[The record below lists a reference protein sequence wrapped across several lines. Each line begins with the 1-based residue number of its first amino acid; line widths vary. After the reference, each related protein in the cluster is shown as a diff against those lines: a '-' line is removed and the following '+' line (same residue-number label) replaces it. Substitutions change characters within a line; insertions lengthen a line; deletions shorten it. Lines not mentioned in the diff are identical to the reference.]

1 MTSFWRKLL
10 AYRNY
15 IIILLT
21 PVVLLP
27 LPIVIPSK
35 EARCGYILILMA
47 IYWCTEAIPL
57 AITAFLPVLLFP
69 LLQVLDSGQV
79 CMQYL
84 KDTNMLFVGGLIMA
98 IAVETWNL
106 HRRIA
111 LNVLLLVGVKPA
123 LLLLG
128 FMVVTAFLSM
138 WISNTASTAMMIPI
152 AEAVLQQ
159 LKTTDQQSDDT
170 ESQNGCDNQG
180 LELQENEESKLDTLQ
195 NVKSD
200 KQADT
205 TASNGFPHNPY
216 ENGHI
221 FTVEDNSKMREEI
234 EKLKKKQHEN
244 LCKSMSL
251 CICYSASIGG
261 TATLTGTT
269 PNLVLN
275 GQMNELFPGN
285 NNAINFASWFGVAF
299 PNMILMLF
307 LSWFWIQCMYLGWNM
322 RKNFGCGKKKKSKKE
337 EKAYLVIKN
346 EHKKLGSML
355 FGEIAV
361 LVIFVL
367 LIVLWFTREPGF
379 MPGWATVLFNKNDTF
394 VTDATVALFVSVL
407 LFLIPSEIPCCL
419 TQKTYISE
427 DARQELGGEEKQKK
441 FKAPPAL
448 LTWKTVHEKMP
459 WSIIILLGGGFA
471 LAHGCEKSGLSDWL
485 GKQLTPLQSIPPAA
499 IVLVLCFTVAVFT
512 ECTSNAATTTL
523 FLPILASMARAIS
536 IHPLYVMVPCTLAS
550 SLAFM
555 LPVATPPNAIAF
567 SYGHLKVIDMA
578 KCGVVLN
585 IAGVLLISLAIN
597 TWGFA
602 LLDLGTFPSWANVT
616 TTTP

>member
-1 MTSFWRKLL
+1 
-10 AYRNY
+10 
-15 IIILLT
+15 
-21 PVVLLP
+21 
-27 LPIVIPSK
+27 
-35 EARCGYILILMA
+35 MA
-47 IYWCTEAIPL
+47 IYWCMEAIPL

-123 LLLLG
+123 LLMFG

-138 WISNTASTAMMIPI
+138 WISNTAATAMMIPI

-159 LKTTDQQSDDT
+159 LKTTNQLPEDT
-170 ESQNGCDNQG
+170 ESETGCDNQG
-180 LELQENEESKLDTLQ
+180 LELEENEESKVDIYQ
-195 NVKSD
+195 NMNSD
-200 KQADT
+200 KQIHT
-205 TASNGFPHNPY
+205 TACNGFPHNPH

-221 FTVEDNSKMREEI
+221 FTIEDNSNMREERQKI
-234 EKLKKKQHEN
+234 KKKQHED

-269 PNLVLN
+269 PNLVLS
-275 GQMNELFPGN
+275 GQMNELFPDN
-285 NNAINFASWFGVAF
+285 NNVINFASWFGVAF
-299 PNMILMLF
+299 PNMILMLL
-307 LSWFWIQCMYLGWNM
+307 LSWLWIQCMYLGWNLK
-322 RKNFGCGKKKKSKKE
+322 KNFGCGKKKTSKKE
-337 EKAYLVIKN
+337 EKAYLVIKE
-346 EHKKLGSML
+346 EHKKLGPML
-355 FGEIAV
+355 FGEIVV
-361 LVIFVL
+361 LSIFVL
-367 LIVLWFTREPGF
+367 LIILWFTRDPGF
-379 MPGWATVLFNKNDTF
+379 MPGWAGVLFNKEETF
-394 VTDATVALFVSVL
+394 VTDATVALFISVL

-419 TQKTYISE
+419 TRKTETTE
-427 DARQELGGEEKQKK
+427 DANQGKEGEEKQKK

-459 WSIIILLGGGFA
+459 WSIVILLGGGFA
-471 LAHGCEKSGLSDWL
+471 LAHGCEKSGLSGWL
-485 GKQLTPLQSIPPAA
+485 GQQLTPLQAIPPAA
-499 IVLVLCFTVAVFT
+499 IVLVLCFMVAVFT

-523 FLPILASMARAIS
+523 FLPILASMARAIE

-578 KCGVVLN
+578 KCGAILN
-585 IAGVLLISLAIN
+585 VAGVFLISLAIN
-597 TWGFA
+597 TWGYA
-602 LLDLGTFPSWANVT
+602 ILGLGTFPSWANA